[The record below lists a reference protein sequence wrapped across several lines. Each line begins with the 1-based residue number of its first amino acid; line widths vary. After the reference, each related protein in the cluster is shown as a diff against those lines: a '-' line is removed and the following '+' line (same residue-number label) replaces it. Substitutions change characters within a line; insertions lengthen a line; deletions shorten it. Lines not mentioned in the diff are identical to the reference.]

1 MSLIHA
7 SRIWNGPAHDGA
19 GWISRLAFVG
29 CLGLAFML
37 GTAITLGWSLE
48 MAGMGE
54 IPMPG
59 NWTMSMMWLPIC
71 GQGWPSLVLSFLA
84 MWLAMMAAM
93 MLPSLSPVLWRYRE
107 ALLMAGVSHPG
118 CLIALIGVGYLLV
131 WALVGCLVF
140 LCSAAFAMA
149 ALKLPAL
156 SRAVP
161 LAAGLIVLLAGAW
174 QFTPWK
180 ARQLICWHGM
190 PANRTGRPARAS
202 AALLDGLRL
211 GAHCSLNSIG
221 PSTVLLMT
229 GLMDLR
235 VMAAVTAA
243 ISFERL
249 APNGPLAARLIGGLT
264 SAVALMLIVKALYG

>member
-19 GWISRLAFVG
+19 EWISRLAFVG
-29 CLGLAFML
+29 CLGLAFAL
-37 GTAITLGWSLE
+37 GTAIMLEWSLA

-71 GQGWPSLVLSFLA
+71 GQSWPGLALSFLA

-93 MLPSLSPVLWRYRE
+93 MLPSLSPVLWRRRE
-107 ALLMAGVSHPG
+107 ALVAAGKRRPG
-118 CLIALIGVGYLLV
+118 HLIALIGVGYLSV
-131 WALVGCLVF
+131 WTLVGCLVF
-140 LCSAAFAMA
+140 LCSAIFAVA
-149 ALKLPAL
+149 CAKLPEL
-156 SRAVP
+156 SRTVP

-180 ARQLICWHGM
+180 ARQLACWHGM
-190 PANRTGRPARAS
+190 PANRAERPVH

-211 GAHCSLNSIG
+211 GAHCSLNSVGLTTI
-221 PSTVLLMT
+221 LLMT
-229 GLMDLR
+229 GMMDLR
-235 VMAAVTAA
+235 IMAAVTAA

-249 APNGPLAARLIGGLT
+249 APNGPLAARLIGGVII
-264 SAVALMLIVKALYG
+264 AAALILIVKALGG

>member
-7 SRIWNGPAHDGA
+7 SRIWNSPAHDGA

-29 CLGLAFML
+29 CLGLAFAL
-37 GTAITLGWSLE
+37 GTAIMLEWSLA

-71 GQGWPSLVLSFLA
+71 GQSWPGLALSFLA

-93 MLPSLSPVLWRYRE
+93 MLPSLSPVLWRRRE
-107 ALLMAGVSHPG
+107 ALVAAGKRRPG
-118 CLIALIGVGYLLV
+118 HLIALIGVGYLSV

-140 LCSAAFAMA
+140 LCSATFAVA
-149 ALKLPAL
+149 CAKLPEL
-156 SRAVP
+156 SRTVP

-180 ARQLICWHGM
+180 AHQLACWHGM
-190 PANRTGRPARAS
+190 PANRVERPAH

-211 GAHCSLNSIG
+211 GAHCSLNSVGLTTI
-221 PSTVLLMT
+221 LLMT
-229 GLMDLR
+229 GMMDLR
-235 VMAAVTAA
+235 IMAAVTAA

-249 APNGPLAARLIGGLT
+249 APNGPLAARLIGGVII
-264 SAVALMLIVKALYG
+264 AAALILIVKALCD